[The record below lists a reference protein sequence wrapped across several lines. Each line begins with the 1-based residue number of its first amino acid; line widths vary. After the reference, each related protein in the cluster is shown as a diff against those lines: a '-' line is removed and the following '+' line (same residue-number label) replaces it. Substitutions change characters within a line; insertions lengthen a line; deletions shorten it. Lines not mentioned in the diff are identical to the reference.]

1 MRFIRH
7 FRLRVLSVAL
17 FVVLATAG
25 VAAPAA
31 TKDVMPFSYTLAVTS
46 VTATGTFTV
55 RGATATI
62 HVHMLKPPKPIVMTW
77 LGRHDSGML
86 NGTAAAPFVF
96 VGDAVF
102 TDPTAPQCNKTFAIT
117 SSGSHPQ
124 ALFALANARDPVV
137 THPGIYVKVG
147 RFPMVVGAPAREDGT
162 CGKIGKDWWETG
174 HGRFAYPSIVKKKG
188 FTVTET
194 HPLEDLGDDE
204 SVEWSIQMKVR
215 NIRYAPISCRIAKG
229 C

>member
-1 MRFIRH
+1 MRWIRH
-7 FRLRVLSVAL
+7 FRLRVLGVAL

-55 RGATATI
+55 RGATAKI
-62 HVHMLKPPKPIVMTW
+62 RVHLLKPPKPIVMTW
-77 LGRHDSGML
+77 RGRHDGGL
-86 NGTAAAPFVF
+86 FNGVGAAPLTF

-102 TDPTAPQCNKTFAIT
+102 TDPSAPRCNKTFAIT
-117 SSGSHPQ
+117 SAGSHPQ
-124 ALFALANARDPVV
+124 VSFVLVNARDPVV

-147 RFPMVVGAPAREDGT
+147 RFPMVVGAPAQEDGQ
-162 CGKIGKDWWETG
+162 CGRIGKDWWESG
-174 HGRFAYPSIVKKKG
+174 HGRFAYPSIVKKKE

-194 HPLEDLGDDE
+194 HPLENLEDEE

-215 NIRYAPISCRIAKG
+215 SIRYVPISCKVAQG